1 MAKPTPSPKPAPT
14 AAAGQPR
21 RLRWP
26 RWALLAVL
34 LLMGTG
40 VFVWPQVHGYAL
52 TGAAYGAR
60 VACSCRFVGGRQLG
74 DCRKDFEPGMDLIT
88 LSEDTAARSVTAR
101 FPLIARQTATY
112 REGWGCV
119 LEPWSE

>member
-1 MAKPTPSPKPAPT
+1 MAKPAASPKPVSSST
-14 AAAGQPR
+14 QPR
-21 RLRWP
+21 RRRL
-26 RWALLAVL
+26 RWALLAL
-34 LLMGTG
+34 AFLAGG
-40 VFVWPQVHGYAL
+40 GAFVWPQLYGYAV

-60 VACSCRFVGGRQLG
+60 VACSCRFVGGRPLG

-88 LSEDTAARSVTAR
+88 LTEDATARSVTAR

-119 LEPWSE
+119 MEPWGN